1 MIAPE
6 IKIPNKPTYLMP
18 FLPLDITPIYL
29 AWLNDKEI
37 TQFTEIAKTK
47 QSAEDCRDYVTKSN
61 SSSDEFLWRIVTETH
76 GHVGNIRLSGLSSP
90 HQRGELALIIGN
102 TNLHGKGIGTQ
113 AIKLATMYA
122 FNELKLHKITAGMY
136 MPNEGSY
143 KAFLNAGYHLEA
155 TLKDHVL
162 FNGHFTDVY
171 KVACFNQYEQNL

>member
-1 MIAPE
+1 MIP
-6 IKIPNKPTYLMP
+6 P
-18 FLPLDITPIYL
+18 FLQTIDAEIYL
-29 AWLNDKEI
+29 ASFLPENI
-37 TQFTEIAKTK
+37 TTSYISWITDEQVIQYTEIPKSSQTIK
-47 QSAEDCRDYVTKSN
+47 SCTDYINASN
-61 SSSDEFLWRIVTETH
+61 RSSGELLWRIMTKKN

-90 HQRGELALIIGN
+90 HQRGELALIVGN

-136 MPNEGSY
+136 MPNKGSY